1 MTRPRDARFGLRS
14 LAVVL
19 ACLLATSRGPRT
31 PPLTATVPGLSKAER
46 TARLEEAG
54 GYKQESLKLA
64 NSGKLEEAVVATR
77 KRLAIEREVLGEA
90 PWQVVSVLGFCA
102 TG

>member
-1 MTRPRDARFGLRS
+1 MPASVFDPSRSSWPAFSRRP
-14 LAVVL
+14 
-19 ACLLATSRGPRT
+19 RGPRT
-31 PPLTATVPGLSKAER
+31 PPPPATVPGLSEVER

-54 GYKQESLKLA
+54 RYKQESLKLA

-77 KRLAIEREVLGEA
+77 KRLAIEREVLGELHEQA
-90 PWQVVSVLGFCA
+90 RQRPGIWCA